1 MSLRGGIPNEAE
13 AIQNLRLLRA
23 LRALA
28 MTHAAVF
35 LMGLVVGSFLNVLIH
50 RLPKDESILRPHR
63 SYCPRCGHDI
73 AWYDNIPVLSFIL
86 LGGKCRHCR
95 ERISWRYLFV
105 ELASGGLWLGSW
117 IGSGGSSVFWVS
129 VVFTSL
135 LLVGLVTDFETGLIP
150 DEITLG
156 GSLVGL
162 GASFFLPE
170 LHQTSLSTAAVGK
183 SLLGLLVG
191 GGIIYLTGLAGNWI
205 FQRELM
211 KRGLEQSM
219 GGGDVKLLAMV
230 GAFLGWEKVLLVFFT
245 APFLGL
251 PFALYQRFAKKEAV
265 IPYGPFLSIAA
276 GVYFFYG
283 QSVWNYFIARM

>member
-1 MSLRGGIPNEAE
+1 MIETL
-13 AIQNLRLLRA
+13 
-23 LRALA
+23 
-28 MTHAAVF
+28 VF
-35 LMGLVVGSFLNVLIH
+35 VMGLVVGSFLNVLIH
-50 RLPKDESILRPHR
+50 RLPKDESILRPQR
-63 SYCPRCGHDI
+63 SYCPACGHDI
-73 AWYDNIPVLSFIL
+73 AWYDNIPILSFIL
-86 LGGKCRHCR
+86 LGAKCRYCHGK
-95 ERISWRYLFV
+95 ISWRYPLV
-105 ELASGGLWLGSW
+105 ELASSGLWLGSW
-117 IGSGGSSVFWVS
+117 IGFGGSSLFWVS
-129 VVFTSL
+129 GIFLSF

-162 GASFFLPE
+162 GASFFSPE
-170 LHQTSLSTAAVGK
+170 LHQTTLSTLAVGK

-219 GGGDVKLLAMV
+219 GGGDVKLLAMI
-230 GAFLGWEKVLLVFFT
+230 GAFLGWEKVLLTFFT

-251 PFALYQRFAKKEAV
+251 PFALYQRFAKKEAI

-276 GVYFFYG
+276 GGFFFFG
-283 QSVWNYFIARM
+283 EQGLNYFIARM